1 MRFAPARRR
10 GYAKRYLRHQLGQH
24 GMELLLAAAFLLG
37 VLLGCWMTSG
47 ENTRLVE
54 QLNGL
59 LSAQQGSFL
68 IQVVSSFAA
77 VAALLLI
84 LFLSGLGAV
93 FQPLVPLVLFWRG
106 MGFGAL
112 GVCSYA
118 AGQSSNSLYYL
129 LVLLPRAL
137 GEVLLLICAGGCALR
152 FSSRFFYALF
162 PKEISEQT
170 PVRQT
175 PQGGL
180 LGYLLR
186 YLIFY
191 FLGGSVALLSS
202 LLEFAFSLMGG

>member
-24 GMELLLAAAFLLG
+24 GVELLLAAAFLLG
-37 VLLGCWMTSG
+37 VLLGCQMTSE

-68 IQVVSSFAA
+68 MQVVSSFAA

-118 AGQSSNSLYYL
+118 AGQP
-129 LVLLPRAL
+129 LLPAGASSTVVGGGAAADLCGRM
-137 GEVLLLICAGGCALR
+137 CAA
-152 FSSRFFYALF
+152 FFQPLF
-162 PKEISEQT
+162 LCT
-170 PVRQT
+170 
-175 PQGGL
+175 
-180 LGYLLR
+180 
-186 YLIFY
+186 
-191 FLGGSVALLSS
+191 LSKRS
-202 LLEFAFSLMGG
+202 L

>member
-24 GMELLLAAAFLLG
+24 GVELLLAAAFLLG
-37 VLLGCWMTSG
+37 VLLGCQMTSE

-68 IQVVSSFAA
+68 MQVVSSFAA

-118 AGQSSNSLYYL
+118 AGQPSHSLYYL

-162 PKEISEQT
+162 PKEVSEQT
-170 PVRQT
+170 PVRHT

-202 LLEFAFSLMGG
+202 LLEFAFSLMGR

>member
-1 MRFAPARRR
+1 
-10 GYAKRYLRHQLGQH
+10 
-24 GMELLLAAAFLLG
+24 
-37 VLLGCWMTSG
+37 MTSG

-68 IQVVSSFAA
+68 MQVVGSFAA

-162 PKEISEQT
+162 PKEVSEQT
-170 PVRQT
+170 PIRQT

-202 LLEFAFSLMGG
+202 LLEFAFSLIGQ

>member
-24 GMELLLAAAFLLG
+24 GVELLLAAAFLLG
-37 VLLGCWMTSG
+37 VLLGCQMTSE

-68 IQVVSSFAA
+68 MQVVSSFAA

-106 MGFGAL
+106 MG
-112 GVCSYA
+112 
-118 AGQSSNSLYYL
+118 
-129 LVLLPRAL
+129 LVHWVFAPMPPDSHPTASTT
-137 GEVLLLICAGGCALR
+137 CWC
-152 FSSRFFYALF
+152 FFHG
-162 PKEISEQT
+162 
-170 PVRQT
+170 RW
-175 PQGGL
+175 G
-180 LGYLLR
+180 R
-186 YLIFY
+186 CCC
-191 FLGGSVALLSS
+191 
-202 LLEFAFSLMGG
+202 